1 MAIIWYSK
9 KRGFFHIF
17 NVMWLDWLGA
27 AILRR
32 NGRVQSCSPA
42 YTNSK
47 NALIAE
53 PARFVYHHARRREF
67 GLRFLNLAVSRRG
80 DVRSACGVS

>member
-1 MAIIWYSK
+1 LVFK

-53 PARFVYHHARRREF
+53 PSQIRLSSFTPT
-67 GLRFLNLAVSRRG
+67 
-80 DVRSACGVS
+80 GVWSCDF